1 MSIFKYIP
9 NLITFGNLVFGIL
22 AILLAFGGNLT
33 LSSTCIILGAFLDFL
48 DGFFA
53 RLFKSSG
60 EIGKQLDS
68 LADLITF
75 GLAPSIIVFQLLL
88 FLETVNYFTPTN
100 DLSNYSKHYTP
111 YIAFLIPLFAAYRL
125 AKFNIDNKQ
134 SDSFI
139 GLPTP
144 ANALFFVSIPF
155 IVEYKEG
162 FVYDLV
168 YRKDVIVINVVVFG
182 LLMIS
187 NLNLMTLKFKSYN
200 WSENKFRY
208 LLIAISVILLL
219 ILCFESVPIIL
230 ILYIIL
236 SIINNQFK

>member
-9 NLITFGNLVFGIL
+9 NLITYGNLVFGIL

-60 EIGKQLDS
+60 ETGKQLDS

-208 LLIAISVILLL
+208 LLIAISQEIL
-219 ILCFESVPIIL
+219 FS
-230 ILYIIL
+230 
-236 SIINNQFK
+236 S